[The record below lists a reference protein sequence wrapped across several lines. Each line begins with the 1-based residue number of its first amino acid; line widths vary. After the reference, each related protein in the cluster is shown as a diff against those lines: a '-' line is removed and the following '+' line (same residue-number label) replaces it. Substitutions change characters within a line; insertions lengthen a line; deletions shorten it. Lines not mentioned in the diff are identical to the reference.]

1 MDWKAQSEREW
12 KSPQERQISALE
24 QLVEETKSMH
34 ITLKSGLVG
43 VQDDIKAL
51 TKAIQKMNELLAY
64 KEWDWQP
71 RYSPPFSTLNLSPS
85 RTSKKTVFPKEESRK

>member
-1 MDWKAQSEREW
+1 MAWKAQTEREW

-24 QLVEETKSMH
+24 KLVEETKKMH
-34 ITLKSGLVG
+34 ITLKGGLVG
-43 VQDDIKAL
+43 VQDEIKDL

-71 RYSPPFSTLNLSPS
+71 QYSPPFSTLNVSPS
-85 RTSKKTVFPKEESRK
+85 RNCKKTVFHTDEFRK